1 MYIYICI
8 FSERTRA
15 HTHIY
20 IFIDVDIKETGYT
33 QLRFLHFPADRS
45 AKPISARE
53 CSPEME
59 LNMVNFI

>member
-1 MYIYICI
+1 MY
-8 FSERTRA
+8 FFRT
-15 HTHIY
+15 HTRTHTYIY

-59 LNMVNFI
+59 LNMVNVI